1 MHNSLHFRNG
11 KTYPGREIA
20 INLLLAVCILGV
32 IPREVLAQSKLA
44 ASGKS
49 PHCNRDNGIEM
60 IKQQIDFTK
69 TFKNSIQ
76 RITVLIRAADL
87 LWPYEQDRARA
98 VLAEAFELATENEK
112 ENEQKDPQSL
122 ILRLQIP
129 DQRYVVIRAV
139 AKRDSAWA
147 KKLMQQMLKLDAEA
161 GEPSATKNF
170 NRLLTAVRLLD
181 SANQMI
187 STDISAAFVLARTS
201 LNYPASGALI
211 RFLYRLAEVN
221 QPAADQF
228 YTQALAVYGD
238 KPMRE
243 FLYLQAYPFAWRNT
257 VNTPANF
264 TPNQSLQR

>member
-1 MHNSLHFRNG
+1 
-11 KTYPGREIA
+11 
-20 INLLLAVCILGV
+20 GV
-32 IPREVLAQSKLA
+32 IPVKPLLGQARSGA
-44 ASGKS
+44 AKS
-49 PHCNRDNGIEM
+49 PLCSRENALEL
-60 IKQQIDFTK
+60 IKQQVEGTK
-69 TFKNSIQ
+69 NFNDAVQ

-87 LWPYEQDRARA
+87 LWPYQQDKARTVFKDA
-98 VLAEAFELATENEK
+98 FDLAAENEK
-112 ENEQKDPQSL
+112 ENPLKASRSI

-187 STDISAAFVLARTS
+187 STDINGAFVLARTS
-201 LNYPASGALI
+201 LNYPASGALT

-243 FLYLQAYPFAWRNT
+243 FLYLQAYPFAWRDT
-257 VNTPANF
+257 VNTPTFESYIVPANL
-264 TPNQSLQR
+264 TPHQSLQR